1 MQDVFSES
9 PYQPRV
15 LLLQA
20 VEAGVGGEADV
31 ILRVIGLVKV
41 NPGAE
46 TMTSLRYVQLFR

>member
-41 NPGAE
+41 NPGIE
-46 TMTSLRYVQLFR
+46 TSLRYVQLFW